1 MNGQTVSD
9 VNSWYSGKYF
19 EDGTVDLMENA
30 PAEIK
35 AIKLDDMQKLIKEL
49 LQTGQ
54 WTIGVIGAIR
64 KPEVKKLYDII
75 GKHMHG
81 GVK

>member
-1 MNGQTVSD
+1 
-9 VNSWYSGKYF
+9 
-19 EDGTVDLMENA
+19 MENA